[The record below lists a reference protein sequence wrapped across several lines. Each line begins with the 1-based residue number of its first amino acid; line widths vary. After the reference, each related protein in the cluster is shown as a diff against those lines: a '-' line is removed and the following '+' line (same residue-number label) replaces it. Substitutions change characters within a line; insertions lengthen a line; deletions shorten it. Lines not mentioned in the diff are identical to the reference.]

1 VSIKPKNDAV
11 ARTSLSVAFTVGLYG
26 AAFGAAGVTAGFT
39 ILQTCLLSILLFSGA
54 SQFAVVGIMGAGGSA
69 ISAIATATL
78 LGFRNA
84 LYGLQM
90 APILKVTGLKRILSA
105 QITIDESTAVSTL
118 QENDVDR
125 KRGFYLTGIGVY
137 VFWNLFTYLG
147 ALGASAIGDPAVWG
161 LDAAV
166 PAAFCGLV
174 WPRLKDK
181 KQFLISALA
190 IVLALSLT
198 PITAAGIPIITTVL
212 LAIIYWVEK
221 MSAIWIA
228 VIGSSITAFLNKYIG
243 HSVPEKWLDRPRFK
257 RINTLVPIVLLSA
270 LVGVQTFATKKEI
283 VIDQRFAGVLVAL
296 IALKLKASFPIVVAS
311 AAITSA
317 AIYNLF

>member
-1 VSIKPKNDAV
+1 MSIKPKNDALS
-11 ARTSLSVAFTVGLYG
+11 RTSLSVAFTVGLYG
-26 AAFGAAGVTAGFT
+26 AAFGAAGVTAGFS
-39 ILQTCLLSILLFSGA
+39 ILQTCLLSLLLFSGA

-84 LYGLQM
+84 LYGLQL

-105 QITIDESTAVSTL
+105 QITIDESTAVSTM
-118 QENDVDR
+118 QENNDDKV
-125 KRGFYLTGIGVY
+125 RGFYLTGMGVY

-181 KQFLISALA
+181 RQFLISALA
-190 IVLALSLT
+190 IFMALSLT
-198 PITAAGIPIITTVL
+198 PISAAGVPIIATVL
-212 LAIIYWVEK
+212 LAIIFGW
-221 MSAIWIA
+221 
-228 VIGSSITAFLNKYIG
+228 
-243 HSVPEKWLDRPRFK
+243 
-257 RINTLVPIVLLSA
+257 
-270 LVGVQTFATKKEI
+270 KK
-283 VIDQRFAGVLVAL
+283 
-296 IALKLKASFPIVVAS
+296 
-311 AAITSA
+311 
-317 AIYNLF
+317 

>member
-54 SQFAVVGIMGAGGSA
+54 SQFSVVGIMGAGGSA

-125 KRGFYLTGIGVY
+125 KRGFYLTGIGVN

-198 PITAAGIPIITTVL
+198 PITAAGVPIITTVL
-212 LAIIYWVEK
+212 LAIIFGW
-221 MSAIWIA
+221 
-228 VIGSSITAFLNKYIG
+228 
-243 HSVPEKWLDRPRFK
+243 
-257 RINTLVPIVLLSA
+257 
-270 LVGVQTFATKKEI
+270 KK
-283 VIDQRFAGVLVAL
+283 
-296 IALKLKASFPIVVAS
+296 
-311 AAITSA
+311 
-317 AIYNLF
+317 

>member
-1 VSIKPKNDAV
+1 MSIKLKNDAV

-84 LYGLQM
+84 LYGLQI

-118 QENDVDR
+118 QESDVDR

-198 PITAAGIPIITTVL
+198 PITAAGIPIITTVI
-212 LAIIYWVEK
+212 LAIIFGW
-221 MSAIWIA
+221 
-228 VIGSSITAFLNKYIG
+228 
-243 HSVPEKWLDRPRFK
+243 
-257 RINTLVPIVLLSA
+257 
-270 LVGVQTFATKKEI
+270 KK
-283 VIDQRFAGVLVAL
+283 
-296 IALKLKASFPIVVAS
+296 
-311 AAITSA
+311 
-317 AIYNLF
+317 